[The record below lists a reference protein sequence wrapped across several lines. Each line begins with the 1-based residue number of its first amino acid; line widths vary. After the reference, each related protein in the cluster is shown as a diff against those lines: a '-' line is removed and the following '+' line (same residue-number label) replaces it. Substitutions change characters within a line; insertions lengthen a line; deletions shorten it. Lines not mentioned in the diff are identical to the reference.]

1 MERRQFL
8 ITLAAGGLTLIAA
21 GKKALAED
29 QRPEGRIEDLESF
42 FPERIRAQDIQ
53 ITIEH
58 NHGHVLALKDSDLR
72 DYRNRSYDIHGMAT
86 HSHMVYLSRGHFM
99 RMARGR
105 TVRVVSSNNY
115 GHHHVIL
122 LRKRM
127 GPYDEPVPQN

>member
-8 ITLAAGGLTLIAA
+8 ITLVAGGLTLVA
-21 GKKALAED
+21 GKKAFAQD
-29 QRPEGRIEDLESF
+29 QQVEELDSF
-42 FPERIRAQDIQ
+42 FPERVRAQDIQ

-58 NHGHVLALKDSDLR
+58 NHGHVLALRDSDLR
-72 DYRNRSYDIHGMAT
+72 DFRNRSYDIHGTAT

-115 GHHHVIL
+115 GHHHVIVL
-122 LRKRM
+122 KKRM
-127 GPYDEPVPQN
+127 GPYDQALPQ

>member
-21 GKKALAED
+21 GKNALAE
-29 QRPEGRIEDLESF
+29 EGQIEGLESF

-58 NHGHVLALKDSDLR
+58 NHGHVLALRDSDLR
-72 DYRNRSYDIHGMAT
+72 DYRNHSYDIHGTAT

-105 TVRVVSSNNY
+105 AVRVVSSNNY
-115 GHHHVIL
+115 GHHHVIM
-122 LRKRM
+122 LRKRGM
-127 GPYDEPVPQN
+127 GPYEEAFPQN